1 MNTLVPQANQADSS
15 GAASGDTE
23 SGSNGD
29 GSATQWLNDYL
40 LRANLLLTQR
50 GGPGAP
56 IEDLGALLARCCARQ
71 LVRAQSFALQWILT
85 AAEQDQLVRIDV
97 RSAMPWGEAALRL

>member
-1 MNTLVPQANQADSS
+1 MPQANQADSS

-85 AAEQDQLVRIDV
+85 AAEQDQLVRVDA
-97 RSAMPWGEAALRL
+97 RSAMLWGVAALRFCGA